1 MINRPLIQ
9 LNVSHFVAFLDQTI
23 GLACFFLAIQD
34 VQPVKRRLLVM
45 TSPSRLLVSNV
56 AACGCGPIVHL
67 CNLTNGGMTNL
78 QVVLRTG
85 ARDSRS
91 KTTNLENGKISTA
104 ARRLPSSAKD
114 VREIE

>member
-9 LNVSHFVAFLDQTI
+9 LNVSHFVEFLDQTI
-23 GLACFFLAIQD
+23 GLDCFFLAIQD

-45 TSPSRLLVSNV
+45 TSRLLVSNV
-56 AACGCGPIVHL
+56 AAGGCGPIANL

-85 ARDSRS
+85 ARDSRR
-91 KTTNLENGKISTA
+91 KTTILESGKTSTA

-114 VREIE
+114 VREIK

>member
-9 LNVSHFVAFLDQTI
+9 LNVSHFVEFLDQTI

-45 TSPSRLLVSNV
+45 TSRLLVSNV
-56 AACGCGPIVHL
+56 AAGGCGPIANL

-85 ARDSRS
+85 ALDFLR
-91 KTTNLENGKISTA
+91 KTTNLENGKTSTA
-104 ARRLPSSAKD
+104 VRRLPSSAKD
-114 VREIE
+114 VREIK

>member
-1 MINRPLIQ
+1 MIDRPLFQ
-9 LNVSHFVAFLDQTI
+9 LNVSHFVEFLDQTI

-45 TSPSRLLVSNV
+45 TSRLLVSNV
-56 AACGCGPIVHL
+56 AACGCGPIAHL

-85 ARDSRS
+85 ARDYRR

-104 ARRLPSSAKD
+104 AQRLPSSAKD
-114 VREIE
+114 VREIK